1 MSKGASY
8 ICIISDKIKTEV
20 LKGNITREQLD
31 NIYLQDVKILYE
43 FYVNI
48 QDKLFSSEEADAIFL
63 KDLRFIYQVF
73 EALRA
78 QLQPRRLEWA
88 RSGYERDTG
97 DYDWGPH
104 SGRAA

>member
-1 MSKGASY
+1 MSIGAPY

-20 LKGNITREQLD
+20 LKGNITGEKLD
-31 NIYLQDVKILYE
+31 SIYLQDVKTLYTC
-43 FYVNI
+43 YVNL
-48 QDKLFSSEEADAIFL
+48 QDKLLSSEEADAIFL

-88 RSGYERDTG
+88 RSGYESVTR